1 MLWRSV
7 AVLGLL
13 AAITLCATGSL
24 QDDPWLARTPDG
36 APLRWPCCRTIL
48 VDVAGVPGPS
58 REAARRAV
66 SRAAALT
73 GLRLRPTTALHGD
86 RARGI
91 EVVWTDDALA
101 PGVLAT
107 TQDFAESGAGC
118 LVAARIRVSRLAVEG
133 MVASA
138 VELLVLHELGHAVG
152 LRDFGDGLMN
162 PSFTAGV
169 APTPYEESLLA
180 LAGRR
185 PGAERACPSFCCG

>member
-1 MLWRSV
+1 MLWRCV

-13 AAITLCATGSL
+13 AAITLRATVSL
-24 QDDPWLARTPDG
+24 QDDPWLARTPYG

-58 REAARRAV
+58 REAALHAV

-73 GLRLRPTTALHGD
+73 GLRLRPTTALRGEL
-86 RARGI
+86 ARDI

-101 PGVLAT
+101 PGVLAS
-107 TQDFAESGAGC
+107 TQDFAGKGAEC

-133 MVASA
+133 MAASA

-152 LRDFGDGLMN
+152 LRDFGEGLMN
-162 PSFTAGV
+162 PSFTAGA
-169 APTPYEESLLA
+169 APGPYEERLLA

-185 PGAERACPSFCCG
+185 PGAQRACPPFRGG